1 MPHTKSAKKRL
12 KQSRIRR
19 ASNRMVLNDLRTQIK
34 KLLKAIKDNNVAEAT
49 DALTTVYKELDKAAA
64 RRYLHP
70 NTAHRYKSRL
80 TTRFNA
86 LKQAKAG

>member
-12 KQSRIRR
+12 RQSKVRR
-19 ASNRMVLNDLRTQIK
+19 SFNRMVLADLRTQVK
-34 KLLKAIKDNNVAEAT
+34 KLLKAIKDGDLESAT
-49 DALTTVYKELDKAAA
+49 AAIAVVYKKLDKAAA

-80 TTRFNA
+80 TLRYNA